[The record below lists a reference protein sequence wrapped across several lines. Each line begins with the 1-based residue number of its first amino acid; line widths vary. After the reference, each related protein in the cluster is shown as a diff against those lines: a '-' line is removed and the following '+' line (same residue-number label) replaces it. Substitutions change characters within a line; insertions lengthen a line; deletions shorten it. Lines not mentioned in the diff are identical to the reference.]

1 MCEVKLEAVEDVQV
15 DEAQVSDIFLISSG
29 FQVSNPFGK
38 EALAG
43 QELAG
48 FLRATLARK
57 SDVSDHHHSPMTIW
71 QEV

>member
-38 EALAG
+38 EVSAG